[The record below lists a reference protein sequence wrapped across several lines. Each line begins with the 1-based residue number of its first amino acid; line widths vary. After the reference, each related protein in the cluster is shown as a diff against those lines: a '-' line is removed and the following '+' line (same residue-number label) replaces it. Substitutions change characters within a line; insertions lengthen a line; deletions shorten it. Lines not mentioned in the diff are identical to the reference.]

1 MDGNTGYNQIFMVV
15 EDIAKTAFRCSGP
28 IGIYEWIV
36 MTFGLKSAGATYQRA
51 MNDIF
56 HKLIDKIVDFYIDD
70 VVVKSK
76 GYKEH
81 LVDLRRTLECTRKHG
96 LKMNPN
102 KCDFGVSA
110 GQFLCYLIHE
120 RGVEVGQ
127 KSINA
132 KDKIEAPSNKKEP
145 QSLIGK
151 INFIKRFISNL
162 SERIKPFTPLLKL
175 KADQKFV
182 WGEEHQ
188 KALDNVKQ
196 YLKSPP
202 IPMPP

>member
-1 MDGNTGYNQIFMVV
+1 
-15 EDIAKTAFRCSGP
+15 
-28 IGIYEWIV
+28 
-36 MTFGLKSAGATYQRA
+36 
-51 MNDIF
+51 
-56 HKLIDKIVDFYIDD
+56 
-70 VVVKSK
+70 
-76 GYKEH
+76 
-81 LVDLRRTLECTRKHG
+81 
-96 LKMNPN
+96 MNPN

-202 IPMPP
+202 VLMPPQDKKPFKLYLSANEQAIGSALVQEFEGKERVIYFLSRRL